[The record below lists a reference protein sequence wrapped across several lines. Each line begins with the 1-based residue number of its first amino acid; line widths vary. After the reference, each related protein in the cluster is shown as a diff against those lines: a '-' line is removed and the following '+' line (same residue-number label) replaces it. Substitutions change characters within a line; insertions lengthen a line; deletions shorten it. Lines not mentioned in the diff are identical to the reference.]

1 MDRDDVRIGS
11 TVTAVLMTG
20 DRVTAK
26 IEYFDEKN
34 GRPLADLD
42 SGNWVYLESITR
54 VVKY

>member
-1 MDRDDVRIGS
+1 MRIDLRIGS

-20 DRVTAK
+20 ERVTAK
-26 IEYFDEKN
+26 IENFDEKN

-42 SGNWVYLESITR
+42 DGHWVYLEDITR